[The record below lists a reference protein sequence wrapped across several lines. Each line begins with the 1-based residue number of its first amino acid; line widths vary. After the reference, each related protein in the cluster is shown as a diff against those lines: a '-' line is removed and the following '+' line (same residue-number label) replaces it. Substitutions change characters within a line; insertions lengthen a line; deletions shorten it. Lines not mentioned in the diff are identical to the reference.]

1 MYMNVSANGEGKG
14 RLPGALLPVPE
25 GGKLGQ
31 LKIMII
37 GLIEQGERGEGGYLE
52 YRYFSRRPWKK

>member
-1 MYMNVSANGEGKG
+1 MYLPMARVREGSLG
-14 RLPGALLPVPE
+14 PSPPVPE

>member
-1 MYMNVSANGEGKG
+1 MY
-14 RLPGALLPVPE
+14 LPMVKVRDGSLGPWPPVPE

-37 GLIEQGERGEGGYLE
+37 GLIDQSERGEGGYLE
-52 YRYFSRRPWKK
+52 QGTSQGGLGKNKR